1 MKVLA
6 RADVVLAL
14 GSRLGPFGVL
24 PQYGFDYWPANAKLV
39 QVDADAK
46 VLGLVKKTSV
56 TVNGDAREAA
66 LALVSRL
73 KGRTLAANKQEISK
87 AIQSEKKAWADE
99 LASWDYEKDA
109 WSLEVA
115 KGSSYMHPRMM
126 LRELAKA
133 MPEDAMV
140 STDIGNICQVANSYL
155 RFNQPRSMFGAMM
168 FGNCGY
174 AFPTMIGCKVGA
186 PGRTAVAYV
195 GDGAWG
201 MSFGEILTCVR
212 EKIPVTAVVFNNE
225 QWGAEKKNHV
235 DFYSNRFLGVN
246 LENPSFAGIAKAMG
260 AEGIVVDKVSNVGD
274 AFRAACEA
282 QKDGKTTIVE
292 MMCTKEL
299 GDPFRR
305 DALKKP
311 HRLLEKYKGMS

>member
-1 MKVLA
+1 
-6 RADVVLAL
+6 VVLAL

-24 PQYGFDYWPANAKLV
+24 PQYGFDYWPQNARLI
-39 QVDADAK
+39 QIDADPR
-46 VLGLVKKTSV
+46 VLGLVKKTTV
-56 TVNGDAREAA
+56 TVCGDPAAAAR
-66 LALVSRL
+66 ALVARL
-73 KGRTLAANKQEISK
+73 QGKKTAADREMIRREVEKQK
-87 AIQSEKKAWADE
+87 AAWAQE
-99 LASWDYEKDA
+99 LATWDFEKDP

-115 KGSSYMHPRMM
+115 QGSKYMHPRQV
-126 LRELAKA
+126 LRELEKA
-133 MPEDAMV
+133 LPADAMV
-140 STDIGNICQVANSYL
+140 STDIGNICQIANSYL
-155 RFNQPRSMFGAMM
+155 KFERPRSMFGAMM

-186 PGRTAVAYV
+186 PGRTAIAYV

-246 LENPSFAGIAKAMG
+246 LENPSFAGIARAMG
-260 AEGIVVDKVSNVGD
+260 AEGVRVDQLSEVGTALRD
-274 AFRAACEA
+274 ACKA
-282 QKDGKTTIVE
+282 QKEGKTTIVE
-292 MMCTKEL
+292 LMCTREL

-311 HRLLEKYKGMS
+311 RRLLDKYKGFQ

>member
-1 MKVLA
+1 
-6 RADVVLAL
+6 
-14 GSRLGPFGVL
+14 
-24 PQYGFDYWPANAKLV
+24 
-39 QVDADAK
+39 
-46 VLGLVKKTSV
+46 
-56 TVNGDAREAA
+56 
-66 LALVSRL
+66 
-73 KGRTLAANKQEISK
+73 
-87 AIQSEKKAWADE
+87 
-99 LASWDYEKDA
+99 
-109 WSLEVA
+109 
-115 KGSSYMHPRMM
+115 
-126 LRELAKA
+126 
-133 MPEDAMV
+133 
-140 STDIGNICQVANSYL
+140 
-155 RFNQPRSMFGAMM
+155 MFGAMM

-186 PGRTAVAYV
+186 PERPAIAYV

-260 AEGIVVDKVSNVGD
+260 AEGVRIEKLSDVGPALRD
-274 AFRAACEA
+274 ACKA

-292 MMCTKEL
+292 MMCTREL

-311 HRLLEKYKGMS
+311 MRLLEKYKAYSTK